1 MNQFLDSRLADPEE
15 EGAQTNEPVETNEE
29 TTMVLWDWAPTLGLD
44 EDEQS
49 EEVQIS
55 LVNVTTRSK
64 GLVGDQNLVLPKERK
79 IKETFKKI
87 ISTTQT

>member
-1 MNQFLDSRLADPEE
+1 MNQLLAAQLVDPEE
-15 EGAQTNEPVETNEE
+15 EKDQTNNPVETIEE

-55 LVNVTTRSK
+55 LVNVTPRSK

-79 IKETFKKI
+79 IKETFKKF